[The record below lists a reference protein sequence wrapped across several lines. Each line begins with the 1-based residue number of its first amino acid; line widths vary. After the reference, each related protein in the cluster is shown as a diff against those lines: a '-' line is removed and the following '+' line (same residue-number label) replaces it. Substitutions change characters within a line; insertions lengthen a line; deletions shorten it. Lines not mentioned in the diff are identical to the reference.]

1 MCLFWILY
9 VFVYFGILIRNFLKC
24 RGIFKKSG
32 LSVDDLSGTIGFLTR
47 SYANHTYWWEAVHIL
62 KRIAIVVCGLM
73 LVRSKGAEIYIV
85 MFFILLGFLLLDIIA
100 FPYERRSMMRMSL
113 LWNSIA
119 LLILMTDGFVFRSEF
134 VPNHVT

>member
-1 MCLFWILY
+1 
-9 VFVYFGILIRNFLKC
+9 
-24 RGIFKKSG
+24 
-32 LSVDDLSGTIGFLTR
+32 
-47 SYANHTYWWEAVHIL
+47 VHIL
-62 KRIAIVVCGLM
+62 KRIAIAICGLM

-85 MFFILLGFLLLDIIA
+85 MFFILMGFLLLDIIA

-134 VPNHVT
+134 VPNHVKFSIGIFNICLIAAGMLMSLRQVYCWDNDSIDVD

>member
-1 MCLFWILY
+1 MCLFFIIY
-9 VFVYFGILIRNFLKC
+9 VFVYFGVLAKSFLKC
-24 RGIFKKSG
+24 RGIFKKSR
-32 LSVDDLSGTIGFLTR
+32 LIVDDLSGTIGFLTR
-47 SYANHTYWWEAVHIL
+47 SYANRTYWWEAVHIL